1 MSEENQPQMAESIK
15 SEQSMGVA
23 NADAT
28 TPAAPFT
35 ESEQMEVD
43 NSGPAAAAAA
53 AAANNADGSGAEK
66 KKATPDIQALP
77 TRAYLDR
84 TVVPILLQALSQ
96 VARERPQRPIE
107 YLATYLLSNKAKY
120 EE

>member
-1 MSEENQPQMAESIK
+1 MDREDSEMLPESAK
-15 SEQSMGVA
+15 SEQSEGT
-23 NADAT
+23 AT
-28 TPAAPFT
+28 TPGAQTAQET
-35 ESEQMEVD
+35 EAMALD
-43 NSGPAAAAAA
+43 NQLSGTSTNDATS
-53 AAANNADGSGAEK
+53 ADK
-66 KKATPDIQALP
+66 KKAGADIQALP

-107 YLATYLLSNKAKY
+107 YLATYLLANKSKY